1 MYWHWLRTNILTTEI
16 YLIILPETWLT
27 THIPDVNVELPGFT
41 TVRADRD
48 TNASRKRKTV

>member
-48 TNASRKRKTV
+48 TNASRKRKMV